1 MRLPSFEIVNQR
13 SIKLAQCL
21 KVPPLMVV
29 AGPNGSGKSTLLNAI
44 RSQSGYTNIMY
55 VGPHRAM
62 RRQQVQSRHLL
73 APSISFEALL
83 SGQNV
88 PGFEGIQIFG
98 GSRDPWGYDDSANY
112 LKHALCQ
119 IEVDRQAAI
128 TAKVDRDG
136 GIAPGTLGDP
146 WKPLR
151 ELTHNLLPHMSFV
164 KIDATNRDQVK
175 VLWSV
180 HGLKEL
186 VDLDDLSSGEKSIV
200 QMFYPLVEREI
211 KALLKEIDAG
221 PQTVERPELCVL
233 IDEPELHL
241 HPNLQLKVL
250 DYLRVLTAGAHT
262 QVIVATHSP
271 TMVEYASFEELFLL
285 RPVELVEAEQNQL
298 VQVASDEERLSF
310 LREVFG
316 STANLTALQPVVLV
330 EGVGEQTSSKVLPDR
345 KLYRALHPGFDRVT
359 LIPSGGKAEC
369 KALLRVLNEALQ
381 QFSSQLQ
388 AVALLDRDTDVGPGG
403 ARIELL
409 PVSMIENFLLD
420 PDSMWEALQSVLEK
434 TTFRTVD
441 DVGNALDEIISG
453 LTEAEVGRRTALGL
467 GSSHFYPPSTTD
479 EIAGLAAIYMQK
491 VAALYA
497 PTAIE
502 AAASVAEQKVEE
514 LRSTNRR
521 REEFHGKVILEAF
534 YQMHIHRAGLP
545 KNVFTF
551 EAARHA
557 RRRRAVV
564 SFFDAFFASL
574 SQESSPATSAP
585 ASSKLEV
592 AP

>member
-1 MRLPSFEIVNQR
+1 MRLPSFEILNQR
-13 SIKLAQCL
+13 SIKRAQCER
-21 KVPPLMVV
+21 VPPLMVI
-29 AGPNGSGKSTLLNAI
+29 AGPNGAGKSTLLNAI
-44 RSQSGYTNIMY
+44 RSQAGFTNIMY

-62 RRQQVQSRHLL
+62 RRQQVQQRHLL
-73 APSISFEALL
+73 APSISFETLL

-88 PGFEGIQIFG
+88 PGFEGIRILD
-98 GSRDPWGYDDSANY
+98 GSRDPWGSDDLASY

-119 IEVDRQAAI
+119 IEVDRQQAI
-128 TAKVDRDG
+128 TFKVDRDG
-136 GIAPGTLGDP
+136 GIATGTLIDP

-151 ELTHNLLPHMSFV
+151 ELTQNLLPHMSFV

-175 VLWSV
+175 VLWRV
-180 HGLKEL
+180 HRLEAL

-211 KALLKEIDAG
+211 KALVKEIEAG

-250 DYLRVLTAGAHT
+250 DYLRVLTTGSHT

-285 RPVELVEAEQNQL
+285 RPVELVEPEQNQL
-298 VQVASDEERLSF
+298 VQVASNEERLSF
-310 LREVFG
+310 LKEVFG
-316 STANLTALQPVVLV
+316 STANLTALQPVILV
-330 EGVGEQTSSKVLPDR
+330 EGVGEKSASKVLPDR

-359 LIPSGGKAEC
+359 LIPGGGKAEC
-369 KALLRVLNEALQ
+369 KTLLRVLNDALQ

-388 AVALLDRDTDVGPGG
+388 AVALLDRDTDVGSGN
-403 ARIELL
+403 ALIELL

-441 DVGNALDEIISG
+441 DVGNALDMIISG
-453 LTEAEVGRRTALGL
+453 LTEAEIGRRTALSL
-467 GSSHFYPPSTTD
+467 GSSHFFPPSTAS
-479 EIAGLAAIYMQK
+479 EIALSAETYVNEVAERYSHNAI
-491 VAALYA
+491 A
-497 PTAIE
+497 
-502 AAASVAEQKVEE
+502 AAASVAEHKVEE
-514 LRSTNRR
+514 LRATNRR
-521 REEFHGKVILEAF
+521 REDFHGKTVLHEF
-534 YQMHIHRAGLP
+534 YRTHLHQAGLP
-545 KNVFTF
+545 KVVFTF

-564 SFFDAFFASL
+564 SFFDTFFKRL
-574 SQESSPATSAP
+574 SQASMPGVSAP
-585 ASSKLEV
+585 TSSQSEV

>member
-13 SIKLAQCL
+13 SIKLAQCV

-29 AGPNGSGKSTLLNAI
+29 AGPNGAGKSTLLNTI
-44 RSQSGYTNIMY
+44 RSQAGYTNIMY

-136 GIAPGTLGDP
+136 GIVPGTLADP

-151 ELTHNLLPHMSFV
+151 ELIHNLMPHMSFD

-180 HGLKEL
+180 HGLKDL

-285 RPVELVEAEQNQL
+285 RPVELVETEENQL

-330 EGVGEQTSSKVLPDR
+330 EGVGEQTASKVLPDR

-359 LIPSGGKAEC
+359 LIPGGGKAEC
-369 KALLRVLNEALQ
+369 H
-381 QFSSQLQ
+381 
-388 AVALLDRDTDVGPGG
+388 
-403 ARIELL
+403 
-409 PVSMIENFLLD
+409 
-420 PDSMWEALQSVLEK
+420 
-434 TTFRTVD
+434 
-441 DVGNALDEIISG
+441 G
-453 LTEAEVGRRTALGL
+453 L
-467 GSSHFYPPSTTD
+467 
-479 EIAGLAAIYMQK
+479 
-491 VAALYA
+491 
-497 PTAIE
+497 
-502 AAASVAEQKVEE
+502 
-514 LRSTNRR
+514 
-521 REEFHGKVILEAF
+521 
-534 YQMHIHRAGLP
+534 
-545 KNVFTF
+545 
-551 EAARHA
+551 
-557 RRRRAVV
+557 
-564 SFFDAFFASL
+564 
-574 SQESSPATSAP
+574 
-585 ASSKLEV
+585 
-592 AP
+592 